1 MSNFQLSLTNEELE
15 ALKKILTQ
23 KVFELREEIRRAD
36 DSTFKSQLREEKET
50 LKGILKKLGVEI
62 E

>member
-1 MSNFQLSLTNEELE
+1 MADFQLSLRNEELE
-15 ALKKILTQ
+15 ALKKILKQ

-36 DSTFKSQLREEKET
+36 DSTFKSQLREEKEI